1 MLTHPT
7 MRELLATAAVV
18 ALASFA
24 AAQELDV
31 VEGLRPFRH
40 PSQEVQVPE
49 ELFRNLQV
57 LFNISEHPEGHAI
70 TVNDQG
76 REVCDHPQWQQKYEE
91 VKRQMFNMA
100 TVFGLVLR
108 DSSHVNDRRLAA
120 YGTFLLDDP
129 QPICELIAFL
139 PGEPEREIREPAL
152 RRAIEFLRVQ
162 LPKNSDTDV
171 VTGNGEPP
179 MKPKARYSIDLGP
192 YFALLAVDD
201 YRDQVQAMW
210 FLAEIAQIRPETG
223 PMILHYSKQHLRE
236 HLVSERDLLRM
247 QARTLLERANP
258 KHRKP
263 PADAADDAKAIAW
276 LDEVVYEVF
285 PPIRTVSEGLT
296 DLYPS
301 EDLDKIVS
309 VGRDALS
316 REAIGEP
323 FSGKLKSGT
332 FYRGFRI
339 ARLPEPLDKMRIP
352 VGAVITN
359 VCGRPVATGTEIVQ
373 ALERWLEKRSDVIV
387 EYALNG
393 DTRVMEYRVRSS

>member
-1 MLTHPT
+1 
-7 MRELLATAAVV
+7 MRTLLAVL

-40 PSQEVQVPE
+40 PSQDVQVPE

-76 REVCDHPQWQQKYEE
+76 REVCDHPTWQQKYDE
-91 VKRQMFNMA
+91 VKRQLFNMA

-108 DSSHVNDRRLAA
+108 DSSHVNDRTLAA

-162 LPKNSDTDV
+162 LPKNTDV

-179 MKPKARYSIDLGP
+179 AQPKARYSIDLGP

-210 FLAEIAQIRPETG
+210 FLAELAQIRPETG
-223 PMILHYSKQHLRE
+223 PMILHYSKKHLRE
-236 HLVSERDLLRM
+236 HLGSERELLRT
-247 QARTLLERANP
+247 QARTLLERADP

-263 PADAADDAKAIAW
+263 PAADADRAAVLAW
-276 LDEVVYEVF
+276 LDEVLYEVF
-285 PPIRTVSEGLT
+285 PPIRAVSDGLT
-296 DLYPS
+296 DLYPGA
-301 EDLDKIVS
+301 DLDEIVA

-323 FSGKLKSGT
+323 FSGKLKSGV
-332 FYRGFRI
+332 FYRGFRV
-339 ARLPEPLDKMRIP
+339 ARLPEPLDKLRIP

-359 VCGRPVATGTEIVQ
+359 VCGRPVATGAEIVQ
-373 ALERWLEKRSDVIV
+373 ALERWLAKRDDVIV
-387 EYALNG
+387 EYAWNG
-393 DTRVMEYRVRSS
+393 DTRVMEYRLRSS